1 MEFTFDDFVAVVGH
15 SNTGDPYEVL
25 EAWER
30 FCATRDEYEYEATN
44 EGFDYE

>member
-1 MEFTFDDFVAVVGH
+1 MEFTFDDFVAVLGH
-15 SNTGDPYEVL
+15 SNTGDPADVL

-30 FCATRDEYEYEATN
+30 FCATRDDYEATT